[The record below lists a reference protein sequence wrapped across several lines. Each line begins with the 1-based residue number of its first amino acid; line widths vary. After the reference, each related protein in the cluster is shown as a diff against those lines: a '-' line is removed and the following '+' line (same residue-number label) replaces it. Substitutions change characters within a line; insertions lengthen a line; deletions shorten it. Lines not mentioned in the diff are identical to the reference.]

1 MNYSSLLKS
10 KSSIGSFGEFL
21 YFEYTTSLGF
31 DISRVSLR
39 EVDFVIHDKDKIKE
53 YKIDVK
59 TTVKNKV
66 KYTGTRFYEDVIYDL
81 IVIYEGMIKI
91 IPDSRSPLILY
102 GSRKL
107 GSLEEK
113 YKAWIEFKNA
123 NKKIKSER
131 NDWLLSRLEI
141 KKEIVNH
148 FRKLGLE
155 ARVVFRGSV
164 SRTRWNSSPDNLPG
178 SQAIISKYNIT
189 IYIQLRTEYDVEV
202 VHRIFSLPHD
212 KLGEMPFISS
222 NNRQKNKGID
232 NVIDWDKFIIE
243 FKSNVFDDIHKMLN
257 SFG

>member
-1 MNYSSLLKS
+1 MNDASLLKS
-10 KSSIGSFGEFL
+10 KSSLGSFGEFL
-21 YFEYTTSLGF
+21 YFEYATSLGF

-39 EVDFVIHDKDKIKE
+39 EVDFVVHDKDNIKE

-59 TTVKNKV
+59 TTIKNKI
-66 KYTGTRFYEDVIYDL
+66 KYTGTRFYQDVTYDL
-81 IVIYEGMIKI
+81 IVIYEGMIKVV
-91 IPDSRSPLILY
+91 PDTTSPLLLY
-102 GSRKL
+102 GSREL

-113 YKAWIEFKNA
+113 YKVWIEFKNA

-131 NDWLLSRLEI
+131 NDWLLSRLEM
-141 KKEIVNH
+141 KREIVNH
-148 FRKLGLE
+148 FRRSGLV

-189 IYIQLRTEYDVEV
+189 IYIQLKTEYDVEV
-202 VHRIFSLPHD
+202 VHRIFVLPHD
-212 KLGEMPFISS
+212 KLGGMPYLPS

-232 NVIDWDKFIIE
+232 NVIDWNE
-243 FKSNVFDDIHKMLN
+243 FKIKFNSNVFDDINKMLN